1 MRHCV
6 IAVSIAICSLLANGC
21 SKSITPATSATV
33 FSVRGKVLF
42 GNAQKNDFQPFTL
55 KSRIH
60 DGDTVRSLGG
70 ASLDLALIP
79 GALAQLSGDSEI
91 DIEELKITKDGNDT
105 AGGMRDRTG
114 RIRLNRGK
122 IIVLFI
128 PSDGLASQFVITASE
143 LTIKPDSACLFCVR
157 SDGTMTRVTCAK
169 GNINVSAEAQPPVT
183 IAAGYF
189 QEWPNKRA
197 KAVAA
202 ADDATAQID
211 IAESLESG
219 ERLQDE
225 ASRWPNRRSF

>member
-1 MRHCV
+1 MRHLV
-6 IAVSIAICSLLANGC
+6 IAVSIAICSLLSTGC
-21 SKSITPATSATV
+21 SKSITPTTSATV
-33 FSVRGKVLF
+33 LSVRGKVLF
-42 GNAQKNDFQPFTL
+42 GNAQQNDFQPFSP
-55 KSRIH
+55 KSRIRE
-60 DGDTVRSLGG
+60 GDTVRSSSG

-91 DIEELKITKDGNDT
+91 HIEELKITKDGNDT
-105 AGGMRDRTG
+105 SGDMRDRTG

-128 PSDGLASQFVITASE
+128 PSDRLASQFVITASE

-157 SDGTMTRVTCAK
+157 TDGTTTRVTCAK
-169 GNINVSAEAQPPVT
+169 GNINVSAEAHPSVT
-183 IAAGYF
+183 IATGYF

-197 KAVAA
+197 KPVAA

-211 IAESLESG
+211 IVESLESG

-225 ASRWPNRRSF
+225 AAAWLNRRSL

>member
-1 MRHCV
+1 MRHSV
-6 IAVSIAICSLLANGC
+6 IAVPIAICSLLANGC

-33 FSVRGKVLF
+33 LSVRGKVLF
-42 GNAQKNDFQPFTL
+42 GNAQQNDFQPFTL

-60 DGDTVRSLGG
+60 DGDTVRSSGG

-79 GALAQLSGDSEI
+79 GALTQLSGDSEI
-91 DIEELKITKDGNDT
+91 DIKELKITKDGNDT
-105 AGGMRDRTG
+105 AGSMRGRTG

-128 PSDGLASQFVITASE
+128 PSDGLASQFVITASD

-157 SDGTMTRVTCAK
+157 SDGTTTRVTCAK
-169 GNINVSAEAQPPVT
+169 GNINVSAETQQPVT

-197 KAVAA
+197 KPVAA

-211 IAESLESG
+211 IAESLEGG

-225 ASRWPNRRSF
+225 AAAWLNRRSL

>member
-1 MRHCV
+1 MRHLM

-33 FSVRGKVLF
+33 LSVRGKVLF
-42 GNAQKNDFQPFTL
+42 GNAQQNDFQPFTL
-55 KSRIH
+55 KSRI
-60 DGDTVRSLGG
+60 
-70 ASLDLALIP
+70 
-79 GALAQLSGDSEI
+79 
-91 DIEELKITKDGNDT
+91 
-105 AGGMRDRTG
+105 
-114 RIRLNRGK
+114 RGK

-157 SDGTMTRVTCAK
+157 SDGTTTRVTCAK

-189 QEWPNKRA
+189 QEWPNKGA

-211 IAESLESG
+211 TAESLESG

-225 ASRWPNRRSF
+225 ASRLPNRRPF

>member
-1 MRHCV
+1 MRNLV
-6 IAVSIAICSLLANGC
+6 IAVSIAICSLLSIGC
-21 SKSITPATSATV
+21 SKSIVPATSATV
-33 FSVRGKVLF
+33 LSVRGKVLF
-42 GNAQKNDFQPFTL
+42 GNAQQNDFQPFTL
-55 KSRIH
+55 KSRIRE
-60 DGDTVRSLGG
+60 GDTVRSSGS

-79 GALAQLSGDSEI
+79 GALAQLCSDSEI
-91 DIEELKITKDGNDT
+91 EIEELKITKDGNDT

-114 RIRLNRGK
+114 RIRLTRGR
-122 IIVLFI
+122 IIALFI
-128 PSDGLASQFVITASE
+128 PSDGLGSQFVITASE

-157 SDGTMTRVTCAK
+157 TDGATTRVTCAK

-189 QEWPNKRA
+189 QEWPNKRT
-197 KAVAA
+197 KPVAA

-225 ASRWPNRRSF
+225 AAAWLNRSSL

>member
-1 MRHCV
+1 MRHLV
-6 IAVSIAICSLLANGC
+6 IAVSIAICSLLSNGC

-33 FSVRGKVLF
+33 LSVRGKVLF
-42 GNAQKNDFQPFTL
+42 GNAQQNDFQPFTL

-60 DGDTVRSLGG
+60 DGDTVRSSGG
-70 ASLDLALIP
+70 GSLDLALIP

-91 DIEELKITKDGNDT
+91 DIQELKITKDGNDT

-143 LTIKPDSACLFCVR
+143 LTIKPASACLFCVR
-157 SDGTMTRVTCAK
+157 TDGKTTRVTCAK
-169 GNINVSAEAQPPVT
+169 GNINVSADAQPPVT

-197 KAVAA
+197 KPVATT
-202 ADDATAQID
+202 DDATAQID

>member
-1 MRHCV
+1 MR
-6 IAVSIAICSLLANGC
+6 
-21 SKSITPATSATV
+21 
-33 FSVRGKVLF
+33 
-42 GNAQKNDFQPFTL
+42 
-55 KSRIH
+55 
-60 DGDTVRSLGG
+60 DGDTVRSSGG
-70 ASLDLALIP
+70 ASLDFALIP

-91 DIEELKITKDGNDT
+91 RIEELKIAKDGNDS
-105 AGGMRDRTG
+105 AGDMQERIG
-114 RIRLNRGK
+114 RIRLNRGR

-157 SDGTMTRVTCAK
+157 SDGTTTRVTCTK
-169 GNINVSAEAQPPVT
+169 GNINVSAEAHPPVT

-189 QEWPNKRA
+189 HEWPNKRA
-197 KAVAA
+197 KPVPA

-225 ASRWPNRRSF
+225 ASRLQDRRPF

>member
-1 MRHCV
+1 
-6 IAVSIAICSLLANGC
+6 S
-21 SKSITPATSATV
+21 
-33 FSVRGKVLF
+33 
-42 GNAQKNDFQPFTL
+42 
-55 KSRIH
+55 
-60 DGDTVRSLGG
+60 GG

-128 PSDGLASQFVITASE
+128 PSDGLASQFVITASD

-157 SDGTMTRVTCAK
+157 SDGTTTRVTCAK

-197 KAVAA
+197 KPAAA

-211 IAESLESG
+211 VAESLESG
-219 ERLQDE
+219 VRLQDE
-225 ASRWPNRRSF
+225 AAAWLNRRSF

>member
-1 MRHCV
+1 MRHSV

-33 FSVRGKVLF
+33 LSVRGKVLF
-42 GNAQKNDFQPFTL
+42 GNAQQNDFQPFTL
-55 KSRIH
+55 KSRIR
-60 DGDTVRSLGG
+60 DGDTVRSSGG

-79 GALAQLSGDSEI
+79 GAFTHLSGDSEI
-91 DIEELKITKDGNDT
+91 DIQELKITKDGNDT

-114 RIRLNRGK
+114 RIRLNRGR

-128 PSDGLASQFVITASE
+128 PSDGLASRFVITASE

-157 SDGTMTRVTCAK
+157 SDGTTTRLTCAK
-169 GNINVSAEAQPPVT
+169 GNINVSADAQAPVT

-189 QEWPNKRA
+189 QEWPNKGA

-202 ADDATAQID
+202 TDDATAQID

-225 ASRWPNRRSF
+225 ASAWLNRR

>member
-1 MRHCV
+1 MRHLV
-6 IAVSIAICSLLANGC
+6 IAASIAICSLLSNAC
-21 SKSITPATSATV
+21 SKSIIPATSATV
-33 FSVRGKVLF
+33 FSIRGKVLF
-42 GNAQKNDFQPFTL
+42 GNAQQNDFQPVTL

-60 DGDTVRSLGG
+60 DGYTVRSSGG

-79 GALAQLSGDSEI
+79 GALTQLSGDSEI
-91 DIEELKITKDGNDT
+91 DIEELKITKDGNET

-128 PSDGLASQFVITASE
+128 PSDGRASQFVISASE
-143 LTIKPDSACLFCVR
+143 LTIKPDSDCLFCVR
-157 SDGTMTRVTCAK
+157 TDGKTTRVTCTK

-197 KAVAA
+197 KVVAA

-211 IAESLESG
+211 IAESLEGG
-219 ERLQDE
+219 ELLQDE
-225 ASRWPNRRSF
+225 ASRLPNRRQF

>member
-1 MRHCV
+1 MRHLV
-6 IAVSIAICSLLANGC
+6 IAVSIAICSLLSTGC
-21 SKSITPATSATV
+21 SKSITPTTSASV
-33 FSVRGKVLF
+33 LSVRGKVLF
-42 GNAQKNDFQPFTL
+42 GNAQQNNFQPFTL

-60 DGDTVRSLGG
+60 DGDRVRSSGG

-79 GALAQLSGDSEI
+79 AALAQLSGDSEI
-91 DIEELKITKDGNDT
+91 DIEELKITKDGNET
-105 AGGMRDRTG
+105 AGVMRERTG

-128 PSDGLASQFVITASE
+128 PSDGLASQFVIRADE

-157 SDGTMTRVTCAK
+157 TDGTTTRVTCAK
-169 GNINVSAEAQPPVT
+169 GNINVSAEGQPPVT
-183 IAAGYF
+183 IAAGHF

-197 KAVAA
+197 KTVAA

-219 ERLQDE
+219 ERLHDE
-225 ASRWPNRRSF
+225 ASDWMNRRSF